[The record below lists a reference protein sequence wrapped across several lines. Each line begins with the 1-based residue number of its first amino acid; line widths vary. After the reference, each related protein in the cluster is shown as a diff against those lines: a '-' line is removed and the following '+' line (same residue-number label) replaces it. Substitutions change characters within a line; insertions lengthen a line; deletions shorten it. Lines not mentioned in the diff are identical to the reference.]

1 MKNPIKLILI
11 SLLVIGGISAYFYFT
26 SLKKTHQKELTTL
39 NDKVSSIANIADSLK
54 LLNGHQRLLINA
66 DQHFISGQY
75 DQALDSFKSIGSIEN
90 FFDSSLLAI
99 RIQRIDEIKTNK
111 DTLFQDYRTL
121 QYALNTV
128 SSTNDSLINAI
139 DSLNLIYI
147 TKLTKNEQ
155 EKEALED
162 LIARQ
167 QKKLQ
172 LKDKIQVI
180 IFKNQQGNTVH
191 YLGEVQEDKA
201 NGGGIGIWDTGGI
214 YKGEWQ
220 DNARHGKGTYT
231 WKDGHRYEG
240 GFVNDTRE
248 GQGTYHWSS
257 GEKYEG
263 EWKDGKRNGQGT
275 LYDKDNNISYEGLWI
290 DDKVAQK

>member
-39 NDKVSSIANIADSLK
+39 NDQVSSIANIADSLK
-54 LLNGHQRLLINA
+54 LLNSHQRLLINA

-75 DQALDSFKSIGSIEN
+75 DQALDSYKSIGSIKN
-90 FFDSSLLAI
+90 FVDSSLLAI
-99 RIQRIDEIKTNK
+99 RIQRIREIKTNK

-128 SSTNDSLINAI
+128 SSTNDSLSNAI
-139 DSLNLIYI
+139 DSLHLVYT
-147 TKLTKNEQ
+147 TKLTNNEQ

-162 LIARQ
+162 LIATQ

-172 LKDKIQVI
+172 RKDKIQVI
-180 IFKNQQGNTVH
+180 TFKNQQGNTVH

-214 YKGEWQ
+214 YKGEWK

-240 GFVNDTRE
+240 DFVNDTRE
-248 GQGTYHWSS
+248 GQGTYYWSS

-263 EWKDGKRNGQGT
+263 QWKDGKRNGKGI
-275 LYDKDNNISYEGLWI
+275 LYDKDNNVSYEGLWV